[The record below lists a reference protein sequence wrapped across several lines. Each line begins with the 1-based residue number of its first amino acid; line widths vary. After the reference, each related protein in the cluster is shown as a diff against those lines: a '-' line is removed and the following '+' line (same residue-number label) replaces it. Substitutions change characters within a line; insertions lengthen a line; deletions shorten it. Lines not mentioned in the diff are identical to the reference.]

1 MKWVEIGLYST
12 AAAALAS
19 GITFVVT
26 RNRLNRLHE
35 ESIQTEVAEIK
46 AHYHKVIDES
56 KATLRNEIEKET
68 LDHLV
73 NTLGYASKEE
83 IEEEVREID
92 EAETERSTTIVN
104 IWNTPQLTAEDYEI
118 GVGID
123 PEPDEPLAE
132 DEVIPH
138 GVNQPEPDYPFTIT
152 KVEYDEDEEHYD
164 KISLT
169 YYEADDVLADDRDE
183 TIDDVEGTIGP
194 DALESFG
201 HLSGDKSVC
210 YVRNREREADFE
222 IVLNSGAYAVD
233 VHGMDPE
240 DIGIK
245 PSKNRIKKMRD
256 DE

>member
-35 ESIQTEVAEIK
+35 ETIQSEVAEIK
-46 AHYHKVIDES
+46 AHYHKVIEES
-56 KATLRNEIEKET
+56 KATMRNELEKEAYE
-68 LDHLV
+68 
-73 NTLGYASKEE
+73 NTVKRLGYNSAEEAEEE
-83 IEEEVREID
+83 IRELD
-92 EAETERSTTIVN
+92 GDRTKTVVN
-104 IWNTPQLTAEDYEI
+104 IWNTPQLTPEDYER

-152 KVEYDEDEEHYD
+152 KVEYDEDEPDYD
-164 KISLT
+164 KIALT
-169 YYEADDVLADDRDE
+169 YYEGDDVLADDRDE
-183 TIDDVEGTIGP
+183 PIDDVEGTIGP

-201 HLSGDKSVC
+201 HLSDDKNVC
-210 YVRNREREADFE
+210 YVRNRERDADFE
-222 IVLNSGAYAVD
+222 IVLNPGAHAVI

-240 DIGIK
+240 DLGIVEPK
-245 PSKNRIKKMRD
+245 KRIKKMRD